1 MGIISF
7 LVNYDCVNYYRE
19 VAMKKLVILV
29 MAIALTGCGT
39 VGGAVGGAGEDLR
52 KAGDWIKSR

>member
-1 MGIISF
+1 
-7 LVNYDCVNYYRE
+7 
-19 VAMKKLVILV
+19 MKKLVIV
-29 MAIALTGCGT
+29 AVAVILTGCGT